1 MDVLT
6 YIEAIGHRIEKLID
20 SVPILGVPTPIQP
33 WSPLEDNTAAMLS
46 NPLKTLLLKWDES
59 FSFARLL
66 QESSLYL
73 NNMKLRAGQYKRN
86 DLKMEDEPLMSDEDS
101 PIFVTSDDA
110 SVEKSVASFADL
122 NGECPSDEDSSYE
135 ECPSVVTE
143 CDIAEVV
150 SEEGVN
156 VAEVNIA
163 TETQEESDDML
174 TDDENEYVLAEEPES
189 EEEDFVEI

>member
-1 MDVLT
+1 
-6 YIEAIGHRIEKLID
+6 
-20 SVPILGVPTPIQP
+20 
-33 WSPLEDNTAAMLS
+33 
-46 NPLKTLLLKWDES
+46 
-59 FSFARLL
+59 
-66 QESSLYL
+66 
-73 NNMKLRAGQYKRN
+73 
-86 DLKMEDEPLMSDEDS
+86 MSDEDS

-150 SEEGVN
+150 SEKGVN
-156 VAEVNIA
+156 VAEVKI
-163 TETQEESDDML
+163 TKELSDEEND
-174 TDDENEYVLAEEPES
+174 YVLAEEPES

>member
-1 MDVLT
+1 MEVLT

-33 WSPLEDNTAAMLS
+33 WSPVEDTTAAMLS

-66 QESSLYL
+66 QESSSYL
-73 NNMKLRAGQYKRN
+73 NNMTLRAGQYRKN
-86 DLKMEDEPLMSDEDS
+86 DLKMEEEPLMSDEDS

-150 SEEGVN
+150 SEKGVN
-156 VAEVNIA
+156 VAEVKI
-163 TETQEESDDML
+163 TKELSDEEND
-174 TDDENEYVLAEEPES
+174 YVLAEEPES